1 MDQQGIDDVS
11 VCALR
16 PITLCLFLSVSQMN
30 TLIWSLPPFISVC
43 LCSLCSSLGRL
54 CWWLPLFRL
63 SEPITRRI
71 ITPSLAELTLTIFN
85 WSSQPPPLT
94 FSSFYHLWLKLHF
107 SRQGWL
113 STRRL
118 KTFLQKFISDDNP
131 YKGRHYKCRKTQS
144 CFYKQA
150 VWKLHSHSLFTAEDA
165 LQRNRLYLPLLLTTE
180 SRRLNIFV
188 RRH

>member
-1 MDQQGIDDVS
+1 MDQQGIDVVS

-85 WSSQPPPLT
+85 WSSHPPPLLSLLFTTCDSSFTFLGKDYSRKGDSRHFTKVHWQWQSLSRKTEQEKKKLTIMIIRASCMTVT
-94 FSSFYHLWLKLHF
+94 FSLSVF
-107 SRQGWL
+107 SRGRFTKEKFV
-113 STRRL
+113 STTTTTHYWVS
-118 KTFLQKFISDDNP
+118 KT
-131 YKGRHYKCRKTQS
+131 
-144 CFYKQA
+144 
-150 VWKLHSHSLFTAEDA
+150 
-165 LQRNRLYLPLLLTTE
+165 
-180 SRRLNIFV
+180 
-188 RRH
+188 